1 MPLAL
6 ETWLAFAA
14 LCVGLV
20 LTPGPNMVYLVSR
33 SLSQGWR
40 AGAISLAGTAV
51 GFVIFVLSAAFGL
64 TAIALAVP
72 FVYEAIKFA
81 GAAYLLW
88 LAWQSVKPGGAS
100 PFVTR
105 HLPYAGTRRLF
116 MMGMLTNLLNPKVA
130 LFYVALL
137 PQFVDPS
144 RGGMLAQHLLLGA
157 TQIAISMTVNFMF
170 ILAAGAVAMFF
181 ARNPFWLAVQRY
193 LMGFVLSGL
202 AVRLAFERR

>member
-1 MPLAL
+1 MPLAI

-40 AGAISLAGTAV
+40 AGAISLAGTAA
-51 GFVIFVLSAAFGL
+51 GFVVFVLSAAFGL

-105 HLPYAGTRRLF
+105 HLPYAGSRRLF

-137 PQFVDPS
+137 PQFVDPA

-170 ILAAGAVAMFF
+170 ILAAGAVATFF

-193 LMGFVLSGL
+193 LMGFVLGGL

>member
-6 ETWLAFAA
+6 ETWIGFAA
-14 LCVGLV
+14 LALGLV

-40 AGAISLAGTAV
+40 AGTISLAGTAL
-51 GFVIFVLSAAFGL
+51 GFVAFVLSAAFGL

-105 HLPYAGTRRLF
+105 HLPYAGARRLF
-116 MMGMLTNLLNPKVA
+116 MMGMLTSLLNPKVA

-137 PQFVDPS
+137 PQFVDPA
-144 RGGMLAQHLLLGA
+144 RGGVLAQHLLLGA
-157 TQIAISMTVNFMF
+157 TQIVISMTVNFMF
-170 ILAAGAVAMFF
+170 ILAAGAVATFF

-193 LMGFVLSGL
+193 LMGFVLGGL

>member
-1 MPLAL
+1 MPLAI

-14 LCVGLV
+14 LALGLV
-20 LTPGPNMVYLVSR
+20 LTPGPNMIYLVSR

-40 AGAISLAGTAV
+40 AGAISLAGTAA
-51 GFVIFVLSAAFGL
+51 GFVVFVLSAAYGL

-105 HLPYAGTRRLF
+105 NLPPAGVRRLF
-116 MMGMLTNLLNPKVA
+116 VMGLLTSLLNPKVA

-137 PQFVDPS
+137 PQFVDPV
-144 RGGMLAQHLLLGA
+144 RGGLLAQHLLLGT
-157 TQIAISMTVNFMF
+157 TQIAISLTVNFMF
-170 ILAAGAVAMFF
+170 ILAAGAVATFF

-193 LMGFVLSGL
+193 LMGFVLGGL

>member
-6 ETWLAFAA
+6 ETWIGLAA
-14 LCVGLV
+14 LALGLV

-40 AGAISLAGTAV
+40 AGAISLAGTAL
-51 GFVIFVLSAAFGL
+51 GFVVFVLSAAFGL

-72 FVYEAIKFA
+72 FVYEAIKYA

-88 LAWQSVKPGGAS
+88 LAWQAVKPGGTS

-105 HLPYAGTRRLF
+105 KLPYAGARRLF
-116 MMGMLTNLLNPKVA
+116 LMGLLTNLLNPKVA

-137 PQFVDPS
+137 PQFVEPS
-144 RGGMLAQHLLLGA
+144 RGQVLTQHLLLGA
-157 TQIAISMTVNFMF
+157 TQITVSMTVNFMF
-170 ILAAGAVAMFF
+170 ILAAGVVAAFF
-181 ARNPFWLAVQRY
+181 SGNPTWLAAQRY
-193 LMGFVLSGL
+193 HMGFVVGGL
-202 AVRLAFERR
+202 AVRLALERR

>member
-1 MPLAL
+1 MPLAI

-40 AGAISLAGTAV
+40 AGAISLAGTAA
-51 GFVIFVLSAAFGL
+51 GFVVFVLSAAFGL

-105 HLPYAGTRRLF
+105 HLPYAGSRRLF

-137 PQFVDPS
+137 PQFVDPA

-170 ILAAGAVAMFF
+170 ILAAGAVATFF

>member
-40 AGAISLAGTAV
+40 AGGISLAGTAA
-51 GFVIFVLSAAFGL
+51 GFVVFVLSAAFGL

-88 LAWQSVKPGGAS
+88 LAWPSVKPGGAS

-105 HLPYAGTRRLF
+105 HLPYAGARRLF

-144 RGGMLAQHLLLGA
+144 RGGMLGQHLILGA

-170 ILAAGAVAMFF
+170 ILAAGAVATFF

-193 LMGFVLSGL
+193 LMGFVLGGL

>member
-6 ETWLAFAA
+6 ETWIGFAA
-14 LCVGLV
+14 LALGLV
-20 LTPGPNMVYLVSR
+20 LTPR

-40 AGAISLAGTAV
+40 AGTISLAGTAL
-51 GFVIFVLSAAFGL
+51 GFVAFVLSAAFGL

-105 HLPYAGTRRLF
+105 HLPYAGARRLF
-116 MMGMLTNLLNPKVA
+116 MMGLLTNLLNPKAA

-137 PQFVDPS
+137 PQFVDPA

-157 TQIAISMTVNFMF
+157 TQIVISMTVNFMF
-170 ILAAGAVAMFF
+170 ILAAGAVATFF

-193 LMGFVLSGL
+193 LMGFVLGGL